1 MENTEKFKKLKIDFN
16 DGVKYIF
23 GNVKDYKMFENWIKI
38 YDEKGLSCLVPVQNI
53 RYILVE
59 DEG

>member
-23 GNVKDYKMFENWIKI
+23 CNVKDYKTFENWIKI